1 MNRSHMPRNSSGKRN
16 PEAIEFA
23 RQQRK
28 QSNDFASVMW
38 QLLRGRRCRGRKF
51 RREYPIPPYTVDFCC
66 VELKLIVEVDGEDH
80 FTAEGKEHDE
90 KRDRFLRDRGYEVVR
105 IPGYDLI
112 DVEVDPIRE
121 IEAVID
127 RLVADRE

>member
-1 MNRSHMPRNSSGKRN
+1 MPRNLSGKRN
-16 PEAIEFA
+16 PEAIAFA

-28 QSNDFASVMW
+28 QSNDFANVMW

-80 FTAEGKEHDE
+80 FTVEGREHDE

-105 IPGYDLI
+105 IPSYDLI
-112 DVEVDPIRE
+112 DGEVDPIRE

-127 RLVADRE
+127 RLVADTE